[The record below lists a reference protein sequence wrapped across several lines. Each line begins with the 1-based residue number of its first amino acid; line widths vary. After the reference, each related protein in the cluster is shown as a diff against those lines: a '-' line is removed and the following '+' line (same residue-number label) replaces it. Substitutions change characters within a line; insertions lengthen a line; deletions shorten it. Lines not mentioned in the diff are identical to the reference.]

1 METFFM
7 NSKNSKTNEPYKFKY
22 DLIDKLDLRN
32 PNKNMALANLSI
44 YYTWKNIKSTSNNSK
59 FKISAPTWNETFD
72 LPDGSYNV
80 SEIQDYIEYI
90 IKKHETIGENAPIL
104 IYANTINNRI
114 VFKIKSRYKLELLS
128 KETMKLLGST
138 KDIIDADKNS
148 ENVPKLENVE
158 VVLVHCNLVNNAY
171 QQHSRVLF
179 TFVPTK
185 QYGQLI
191 SISPHSLV
199 FLKTMN
205 TDFSEIEIWFT
216 DQNNNALKIE
226 YNVNISLIIN
236 TSSIIV
242 DNYKMRYSLEP
253 HYIRY
258 VQGQGFISFARN
270 IGNKYGKSI
279 INSKNAKKIFDV
291 SKSMK
296 NKYGKKY

>member
-7 NSKNSKTNEPYKFKY
+7 NTKNSKTNEPNRFKY
-22 DLIDKLDLRN
+22 DLIDKLDLKN
-32 PNKNMALANLSI
+32 PNKNMTLAYLSI
-44 YYTWKNIKSTSNNSK
+44 YYTWKNVKSIYNNSK

-72 LPDGSYNV
+72 LPDGSYII

-104 IYANTINNRI
+104 IYANTI
-114 VFKIKSRYKLELLS
+114 LS

-138 KDIIDADKNS
+138 KNIIDSDKNS
-148 ENVPKLENVE
+148 ENVPGLENVE
-158 VVLVHCNLVNNAY
+158 VVLVHCNLVNISY

-205 TDFSEIEIWFT
+205 TDFSEIEVWFT
-216 DQNNNALKIE
+216 DQNSNALEIE
-226 YNVNISLIIN
+226 DNVNISLIIN
-236 TSSIIV
+236 TS
-242 DNYKMRYSLEP
+242 
-253 HYIRY
+253 
-258 VQGQGFISFARN
+258 
-270 IGNKYGKSI
+270 
-279 INSKNAKKIFDV
+279 
-291 SKSMK
+291 
-296 NKYGKKY
+296 